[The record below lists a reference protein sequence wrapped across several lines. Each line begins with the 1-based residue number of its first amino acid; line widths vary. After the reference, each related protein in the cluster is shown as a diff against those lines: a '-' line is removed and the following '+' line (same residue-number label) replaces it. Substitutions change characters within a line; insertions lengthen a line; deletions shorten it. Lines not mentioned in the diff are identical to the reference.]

1 MRRLAIGSVAIA
13 VVLFA
18 SGLSAQGKPNF
29 AGKWTLQADPN
40 AAPAGGGGGGG
51 GGRGQGRGGG
61 GGGGFCGMEC
71 TITQDAATIK
81 IERMAGQN
89 TVTSTYKLD
98 GSDSV
103 NQQAGRGGAAP
114 VDVHSKAAWD
124 GNKLTITSVRDMG
137 GNSVTTKTTVS
148 MDGANMVVENSFDM
162 GQGPQTTKQTY
173 KKG

>member
-1 MRRLAIGSVAIA
+1 MRRLAIASVAVA

-29 AGKWTLQADPN
+29 AGKWTLQPDAN
-40 AAPAGGGGGGG
+40 AAVAAGGGG

-61 GGGGFCGMEC
+61 GGAFCGMEC
-71 TITQDAATIK
+71 TITQDASTIK

-89 TVTSTYKLD
+89 MVASTYKLD

-103 NQQAGRGGAAP
+103 NQMPGRQGAAP
-114 VDVHSKAAWD
+114 TDVHSKAMWD
-124 GNKLTITSVRDMG
+124 GNKLTITTTREMG
-137 GNSVTTKTTVS
+137 GNSMTTKTTVS

>member
-1 MRRLAIGSVAIA
+1 MRRLVVAA
-13 VVLFA
+13 AALTVVVFV
-18 SGLSAQGKPNF
+18 SGLSAQAKPNF

-40 AAPAGGGGGGG
+40 APPPGGGG
-51 GGRGQGRGGG
+51 GGRGGGGRGGG
-61 GGGGFCGMEC
+61 FGGGFCGMEC
-71 TITQDAATIK
+71 TITQDANSIT
-81 IERMAGQN
+81 IERMQGQN
-89 TVTSTYKLD
+89 TVKSVYKLD

-103 NQQAGRGGAAP
+103 NQQPGRGGAAP

-124 GNKLTITSVRDMG
+124 GAKLTIATTRDMG
-137 GNSVTTKTTVS
+137 GQSVTTKTTIS